1 MLRDHEIRA
10 ELKACLSN
18 IHASEPDTLIVDE
31 LGICQGLVR
40 ADIAVVNGEISAFEI
55 KSDADTLARLKTQ
68 IQYYSKICDRVSI
81 VVGHRHV
88 DTAKLLIPS
97 WWGLWIAQKQD
108 DSVCLKQLRKGRVNN
123 KVEPY
128 ALAQLLWKEE
138 TFALLEK
145 YHATKGVKSKPK
157 KDLWVRLT
165 ETIDLD
171 TLKSEVRATLKAR
184 TDWR

>member
-10 ELKACLSN
+10 ELKARLSS

-31 LGICQGLVR
+31 LGICQGLAR

-55 KSDADTLARLKTQ
+55 KSDADTLARLQTQ
-68 IQYYSKICDRVSI
+68 IQYYSKICDRASI

-88 DTAKLLIPS
+88 DAAKMLIPS
-97 WWGLWIAQKQD
+97 WWGLWIAKKQGD
-108 DSVCLKQLRKGRVNN
+108 NIRLKQLRKGRINN
-123 KVEPY
+123 QVEPY

-138 TFALLEK
+138 TFSLLEK
-145 YHATKGVKSKPK
+145 YHAAKGIKSKPK

-165 ETIDLD
+165 KTIDLD
-171 TLKSEVRATLKAR
+171 TLKEEVRATLRAR